1 MKRTNVFSGGG
12 AIYNKKYIISL
23 LIALFGIVS
32 LLGGTSYAVL
42 KGTNSDSNEQI
53 IKTGSVELKLTENF
67 DDINKKVTIVNDEEG
82 LLQEET
88 YDFNIKNIGDVPA
101 KYDLKLINKVPSSYT
116 GKVLDT
122 KYIKIGLEINGEE
135 YGPMSLEKVKNV
147 IDSDI
152 IYRNEILN
160 YKLRIWLDKS
170 KEEEISKLEDYKAF
184 LKLKIEAEQRPESM
198 DIGVDAK
205 TFNYTGDVQEYT
217 VPRDGYYYI
226 EMAGAEGGSAKYS
239 ASYSGGKG
247 GYTSGYVYL
256 EANDKLFFYVGGM
269 GSSHSGTSSDAVT
282 NNGKGYNGGSIGH
295 FYASNSNAGG
305 GGGST
310 DVRLVGGD
318 WNSASSLISRIMVA
332 GGGGGGDSHTS
343 APNYSGYGG
352 DGGAL
357 YGEKAQNINSN
368 CYKYGS
374 SGTQNSGG
382 LSAACSSSYTT
393 TTSGSFGIGGNDFH
407 SGGGGGYYGG
417 GSGQHTSA
425 GGGSSYISGYAGAN
439 SVKNST
445 IITHTNNTLHY
456 SGKYFVGGK
465 MIAGANSGNGYA
477 KISYVDVKPKKRTTK
492 LNNVRYIKDCTNYN
506 SSNSANH
513 WVEIQA
519 IKDGVNVAKS
529 KTVTGTTSEASARPY
544 SRITDGD
551 ITYSN
556 WANASSYTNN
566 QCVTVDLESIY
577 DLDEVAVWNY
587 FGDQRTYYDA
597 VTYVSEDNT
606 TYKKV
611 IDDSELQTSN
621 GRRINAY
628 TNNYS
633 GYASNGLMLW
643 YDGYANNGDARS
655 FSSTTWKDL
664 SGHSN
669 DVTLS
674 GPTWNKDN
682 LSFDGSNDYAY
693 KTSGAVYNISK
704 AHTIEV
710 VLKPE
715 KRDANYQMIFNTVN
729 NGTSVLQYGSLWIS
743 SAYQIGFDT
752 GDGSSHYGTTRM
764 DYDASDVGKII
775 EYTNTRNNRMYKLY
789 KNNSLQ
795 RSVEFNID
803 ARTPNAAIFL
813 GGSYYY
819 FKGKIYSIRV
829 YNRELSTDELLS
841 NYNYDVQRFNIK

>member
-1 MKRTNVFSGGG
+1 MFSLGGG
-12 AIYNKKYIISL
+12 SIYNKKYIISL

-67 DDINKKVTIVNDEEG
+67 DDINKKISIMNDEEG

-88 YDFNIKNIGDVPA
+88 YNFNIKNIGDSPA
-101 KYDLKLINKVPSSYT
+101 KYDLKLINEVPSSYT

-122 KYIKIGLEINGEE
+122 KYIKVGLEINGEE
-135 YGPMSLEKVKNV
+135 YGPMSLEKVKNI

-152 IYRNEILN
+152 IYKNELIN

-184 LKLKIEAEQRPESM
+184 LKLKIEAEQRPEGM
-198 DIGVDAK
+198 DIGVNAK

-318 WNSASSLISRIMVA
+318 WNNASSLISRIMVA

-382 LSAACSSSYTT
+382 QSAACSSSYTT

-425 GGGSSYISGYAGAN
+425 GGGSSYISGYAGVN

-445 IITHTNNTLHY
+445 TITHTNNTLHY

-492 LNNVRYIKDCTNYN
+492 LNDVRYIRNCHNIN
-506 SSNSANH
+506 SSTMNRNYWA
-513 WVEIQA
+513 EIQA
-519 IKDGVNVAKS
+519 VKDGVNVALN
-529 KTVTGTTSEASARPY
+529 KTVTGSVSALSGYEY
-544 SRITDGD
+544 SKVVDGD
-551 ITYSN
+551 ISTYSATSV
-556 WANASSYTNN
+556 ANPGNA
-566 QCVTVDLESIY
+566 CVTVDLGKNY
-577 DLDEVAVWNY
+577 DLDELVVLL
-587 FGDQRTYYDA
+587 
-597 VTYVSEDNT
+597 DNSPH
-606 TYKKV
+606 
-611 IDDSELQTSN
+611 IDDWVHYENVTSVSSDNNNWKTVINSIAPLSLEGQRVSSYIDTYN
-621 GRRINAY
+621 GY
-628 TNNYS
+628 VQD
-633 GYASNGLMLW
+633 GLTMW
-643 YDGYANNGDARS
+643 FDGYANTGTTRS
-655 FSSTTWKDL
+655 YVTGTWKDL
-664 SGHSN
+664 SGHGN
-669 DVTLS
+669 NVTLS

-743 SAYQIGFDT
+743 STYQIGFDT

-803 ARTPNAAIFL
+803 ARTPNAAVFL
-813 GGSYYY
+813 GGSSYY